1 MIFLQGKTPEEILDK
16 QKSLNL
22 YLLLPEFLMH
32 ASGKVTVLRNLKLEK
47 YIQAMSKMTGV

>member
-47 YIQAMSKMTGV
+47 YIQAMSKMTGI